1 MEIRRNLAINLCL
14 IKAARGFSLDELA
27 EELEISRS
35 QLQRYL
41 NGTGNFTVSTVE
53 HLATKLK
60 VDPVA
65 LMSLADSEKD
75 Q

>member
-1 MEIRRNLAINLCL
+1 M
-14 IKAARGFSLDELA
+14 IKAARGQTLDELA

-41 NGTGNFTVSTVE
+41 NGTGNFTVNTVE
-53 HLATKLK
+53 HMATKLK
-60 VDPVA
+60 VDPIA
-65 LMSLADSEKD
+65 LMSSADFEEV